1 MDGYTI
7 FGCVD
12 EAMDR
17 FMCSKSWYDGTDDL
31 IDEASL
37 SSRAFVWIRRILSIN
52 SLCPGVANEKKKME
66 WH

>member
-1 MDGYTI
+1 
-7 FGCVD
+7 
-12 EAMDR
+12 MDR

-66 WH
+66 